1 MIIMKFFNLILAFSC
16 FFLSC
21 SNNCELTEYN
31 YLLFQGTPVWELA
44 KATRDNNGK
53 EMRRIISKNP
63 DIVNY
68 QEPKY
73 GNTLIMLTIL
83 NQQYKPFKVLL
94 DSNADVNIHNT
105 FDGSSAIIK
114 SVSLKDYD
122 IRFVNDLILSG
133 ADVNDIEIGIR
144 REGNSTRNTPLI
156 SAVNSGNMEF
166 VRLLVSK
173 GAMINYRNEFDQSAL
188 SESIVLKY
196 YKIAYYLLQ
205 HGADFE
211 SPIFYRPDYSLP
223 SEERDPNDKGK
234 PMFIVD
240 VLRESVCEFDTEQYQ
255 YKMKIVD
262 FLKSRGVDYKSA
274 PIPDYIIQEIQKK
287 HPDNWQDYLKRY

>member
-1 MIIMKFFNLILAFSC
+1 MKLINYILVFSC
-16 FFLSC
+16 IFLSC
-21 SNNCELTEYN
+21 CDNRELLERN
-31 YLLFQGTPVWELA
+31 YLLFQGTPAWELA
-44 KATRDNNGK
+44 KATRDNNDK

-73 GNTLIMLTIL
+73 GNTLLMLTIL

-156 SAVNSGNMEF
+156 SAVNSGDIEF
-166 VRLLVSK
+166 VQLLVSK
-173 GAMINYRNEFDQSAL
+173 GAKINYRNELEQSAL
-188 SESIVLKY
+188 SESIMLKY

-205 HGADFE
+205 HGADFD
-211 SPIFYRPDYSLP
+211 SPIFYRPDYSIP

-234 PMFIVD
+234 PMYIVD

-255 YKMKIVD
+255 YKMMIVD
-262 FLKSRGVDYKSA
+262 FLNKKGIDYKSA
-274 PIPDYIIQEIQKK
+274 PIPDYIKQEIQKK
-287 HPDNWQDYLKRY
+287 HPDNWQEYLKRY